1 MFHLD
6 AGVHFNKVECAR
18 VVIIQ
23 KFNSARAFIA
33 DGPGQLNRRPA
44 EFVSRVIRKDDRG
57 GLFPYF
63 LTAPLQGAFA
73 FKQMNGALAVAKD
86 LHLDVTGMAD
96 IFFDIK
102 AAITEGRLGLGA
114 CPRRLCLEIL
124 QAFDNPDPAPA
135 AAGRGLDHN
144 GKADSRRNPAR
155 FIHIIDASRAARRGG
170 HAGGP
175 GRLARRGLV
184 AHSANSGAGGPD
196 KYQTGVDHRIGKVR
210 VLGKKAIARMDGI
223 DSLGPG
229 GL

>member
-1 MFHLD
+1 MFHLN

-23 KFNSARAFIA
+23 KFNGARAFIT
-33 DGPGQLNRRPA
+33 DGPGQFNRRPA
-44 EFVSRVIRKDDRG
+44 EFVSRVIREDGRG

-63 LTAPLQGAFA
+63 LATPLQGAFA
-73 FKQMNGALAVAKD
+73 FKQVNSALAVAKD
-86 LHLDVTGMAD
+86 LHLDVTGAAD

-102 AAITEGRLGLGA
+102 AAVTEGRLGLGA
-114 CPRRLCLEIL
+114 GLWRLCLEIL
-124 QAFDNPDPAPA
+124 QAFNNPDPAPA
-135 AAGRGLDHN
+135 AAGRSLDHN
-144 GKADSRRNPAR
+144 GKADIRGNLAR
-155 FIHIIDASRAARRGG
+155 FIHIVDASGAARRGG
-170 HAGGP
+170 HAGSP

-184 AHSANSGAGGPD
+184 AHGANGVARGPD

-223 DSLGPG
+223 DSLFPG